1 MKRTDFCILSI
12 TFLIFTAKATAQ
24 QTTAAESS
32 EIYQTISISQGQSQV
47 VHDKAY
53 YEQQV
58 LDYNSLLKDIDQKV
72 SDIKQ
77 NPEEH
82 ALALKNGWY
91 EYMENNKK
99 SIIRTRDEII
109 VKINSYK

>member
-1 MKRTDFCILSI
+1 MKRINLCILSI
-12 TFLIFTAKATAQ
+12 TFLITTEKAIAQ
-24 QTTAAESS
+24 QNTAAETT
-32 EIYQTISISQGQSQV
+32 EIYQTISITQGQSQV

-72 SDIKQ
+72 ADVKQ

-99 SIIRTRDEII
+99 DIIQTRDEII